1 MQYFIILFHQ
11 INVKKKKMQNLIIYI
26 IIFHLI
32 FNVNC
37 QYVPM
42 GRSMH
47 TATLIG
53 TKIYFF
59 GGGPKNTGV
68 MERTNDFF
76 YLDISRSFDK
86 TKEALPFVDLS
97 ERALEIPPHLGASTF
112 VIGESMDTIF
122 LYGGNVEDLNKNIFS
137 LMYSFNTT
145 QSLNWKPVI
154 VSQGLVPPR
163 KQLTGSVI
171 DENGKIHIFAGGILG
186 NEFPKYY
193 FSNGMDV
200 FDTNNQ
206 IWTNITNIQIGL
218 NGRDGHTATFLPDT
232 GEIVY
237 IGGHSYNGK
246 EITSINMTNVRNIL
260 YIVLYHL

>member
-1 MQYFIILFHQ
+1 MR
-11 INVKKKKMQNLIIYI
+11 NLTAYI
-26 IIFHLI
+26 IFIHLI
-32 FNVNC
+32 FNVSC
-37 QYVPM
+37 QQYYVPK
-42 GRSMH
+42 GRSLH

-53 TKIYFF
+53 TKIYFL
-59 GGGPKNTGV
+59 GGSFNKGNYIT
-68 MERTNDFF
+68 TTQSLNDFF
-76 YLDISRSFDK
+76 YLDISKPFDK

-97 ERALEIPPHLGASTF
+97 EKALEIPPHLGASTF
-112 VIGESMDTIF
+112 VIGESKDTIF

-137 LMYSFNTT
+137 LTYSFNTT
-145 QSLNWKPVI
+145 QLLNWKPVI

-206 IWTNITNIQIGL
+206 IWTKITNSQIGL
-218 NGRDGHTATFLPDT
+218 NGRDGHTAIFLPDT